1 MKSTRT
7 CNKCEENLPSEDFT
21 PSVFKQP
28 AHYTVVCRSCARS
41 NRVKRDGGVGFL
53 YVITNKAWPDWCKV
67 GISVDIKSRLASYNT
82 SSPLKDFEV
91 IYSVSTD
98 KHQLIEREVLA
109 ILSKEFESNSE
120 WFKTSPLEAISAINE
135 TVGDIIG

>member
-1 MKSTRT
+1 
-7 CNKCEENLPSEDFT
+7 
-21 PSVFKQP
+21 
-28 AHYTVVCRSCARS
+28 
-41 NRVKRDGGVGFL
+41 VKRDGGVGFL